1 MDSPTTKHHLH
12 AVRMSWL
19 GWIAQPVIAIWSF
32 CVTSFMHTWSILKMS
47 WCGMTASFNYRYWA
61 VGTIGAAVSIFSYR
75 FITYI
80 GGHLYRNDVVDSM
93 NLFEYVGMA
102 VAALAVI
109 WSIAEISKLI
119 RFKQDNDKDIDH
131 NDIVGQ
137 FGNGSKAISFMLSY
151 VWVIIGMHLIQYVLD
166 FTGLVPGIGP
176 LFRGLISLPVFICSA
191 VIIISAIIIAFV
203 LPIVGPYV
211 LDNENSSSF
220 VDRSKKVL
228 SILKG
233 KWLDI
238 VITMFP
244 AIAVCFLALALPKLF
259 TDQST
264 SLAES
269 INRDVVEWWYAP
281 GSEIETLEKEV
292 SSLRKEYYNASYSEM
307 EKIGE
312 NLEKKQDLLN
322 EKRDELQESRAG
334 YYNAFR
340 RGEINFFGYIG
351 EVLFMV
357 TFAVVGGFVASFF
370 ISAFSSIYY
379 KVYSNSDSGYNFF
392 HKVFGVVI
400 WGFIVGTMFTML
412 ELDEL
417 IEELIELF
425 M

>member
-1 MDSPTTKHHLH
+1 
-12 AVRMSWL
+12 
-19 GWIAQPVIAIWSF
+19 
-32 CVTSFMHTWSILKMS
+32 MS

-80 GGHLYRNDVVDSM
+80 GGHLYRNDVIDSM

-102 VAALAVI
+102 IAALAII

-137 FGNGSKAISFMLSY
+137 FGNGSKAISFVLSY
-151 VWVIIGMHLIQYVLD
+151 VWVIIGMYLIQYALD
-166 FTGLVPGIGP
+166 VTGLIPGIGP

-191 VIIISAIIIAFV
+191 VIIISAIIVAFV
-203 LPIVGPYV
+203 LPIIGPYA
-211 LDNENSSSF
+211 LDNENNSSF
-220 VDRSKKVL
+220 VDKSKNAL

-238 VITMFP
+238 VIIMFP

-269 INRDVVEWWYAP
+269 INSDVVEWWYAP

-292 SSLRKEYYNASYSEM
+292 ESLRKELYRDYYNE
-307 EKIGE
+307 EVGE
-312 NLEKKQDLLN
+312 QLEKKQDLLN

-351 EVLFMV
+351 EILFMV

-379 KVYSNSDSGYNFF
+379 KVYSNTDSGYNFF
-392 HKVFGVVI
+392 HKVFGIAI
-400 WGFIVGTMFTML
+400 WGFIVWAMFAIL
-412 ELDEL
+412 ELDDL
-417 IEELIELF
+417 IEELVELF